1 MPKKTKKKPK
11 QRKKRITKS
20 TVLDAV
26 NRMDEL
32 ACQIVEA
39 NDDGSA
45 NKLRKDYNMVFDY
58 ITKH

>member
-1 MPKKTKKKPK
+1 M
-11 QRKKRITKS
+11 
-20 TVLDAV
+20 VLDAV

-39 NDDGSA
+39 NDDESA
-45 NKLRKDYNMVFDY
+45 NQLRKDYNMVFDY